1 MTPHAAEVGEVARGL
16 GTDPER
22 GLGVAEAAARL
33 AEHGPNELQA
43 GDPVRPGTIL
53 LGQLTSPMI
62 LLLAAA
68 GVLSAALGDVTEPI
82 VILVVVVLN
91 AWIGFRQE
99 YRAERAMASLQ
110 AMTAPTVRVV
120 RDAMTSELP
129 AREIVPGDVVLLE
142 AGSRVPAD
150 GRLAEAHALRV
161 EESALTGES
170 VPVDKGVEPVV
181 AAASLAGRTSMAY
194 SGTSVSAGRG
204 TLLVTATGTATELG
218 HVAGLLEEAD
228 AGRTP
233 LQMRLDT
240 LVKGLTLAAGA
251 IVLVVFGLGL
261 LRGEDFDVLL
271 LTAVS
276 LAVAAIPE
284 SLPAVVT
291 ITLALGAQRMLER
304 NALIRRLYAVET
316 LGSVTTI
323 CSDKTGTLTQNRMT
337 TVVLDMAGDRRD
349 LHDDAGGS
357 HHPDELRDQ
366 PTLRLL
372 LVGGALCNDTAIAD
386 DGSLLGDPTETAL
399 VALAQRYG
407 LDKDDLEAAL
417 PRVFELPFD
426 SERKRMTT
434 VHALPARAEQV
445 PPALRA
451 ALADVRGQVGPPDHV
466 AFTKGAVDGLLARCD
481 AVSIDGEIVALDDD
495 LRGRAREATDR
506 LAAEGVRVLGVAM
519 RRWPSA
525 DVLPRDEALE
535 RGLTFAGLE
544 GMIDPA
550 RPEVREAIA
559 TCREAG
565 MRAVMITG
573 DHPLTAAAI
582 ARDLGLG
589 DPEGR
594 AVTGAELAE
603 LNDVELETVVSEASV
618 YARVS
623 PEHKIR
629 IVEALQRQGHVV
641 AMTGDGVN
649 DAPALKQANIGV
661 AMGITGTNVSKESAA
676 IVLADDNFTS
686 IAAAVEEG
694 RRVYDNLIKSLAFV
708 LPTNL
713 GLALIL
719 ICAVAFFPFDEVTRV
734 IDGVALTARELLLPM
749 APVQLLWINLVAAVA
764 LALPLA
770 FEAKEPDVMSRPPR
784 NPGAPVLS
792 GFVIMRTFV
801 VAVLMTAGAIGLF
814 LYEFQG
820 AGGGGPEALAKA
832 QTMAVTTVVMFQIFY
847 LLSCRSLRY
856 SVLEIGVFSNKFVFI
871 GIVAV
876 LALQAMFIYAPFM
889 QAIFSSAPLAAVDIL
904 ASILV
909 GVVILPVIGLEK
921 WWWRRTA
928 SETPRPNKDC

>member
-1 MTPHAAEVGEVARGL
+1 MTPHAVEVGEVARGL

-110 AMTAPTVRVV
+110 AMTTPMVRVV

-337 TVVLDMAGDRRD
+337 TVVLDMAGDHRD
-349 LHDDAGGS
+349 LHDDAGSS

-451 ALADVRGQVGPPDHV
+451 AFADVRGQVGPPDHV

-629 IVEALQRQGHVV
+629 IVEALQRRGHVV

-649 DAPALKQANIGV
+649 DAPALKQADIGV
-661 AMGITGTNVSKESAA
+661 AMGITGTDVTKDAA
-676 IVLADDNFTS
+676 DMVLRDDNFATIVAAVREGRVVFDNIRKFIRNILSGNLAEVSVMVVAPLAGMPIPLLPLQILWLNLVTDGVPAMALAVEPPEPGVMRRPPTPRGESLLGADHGRRIVTRAAALTVLTLVPAYLLWDAGEEAWQTVLFTS
-686 IAAAVEEG
+686 IAFAELAGGFAMRSE
-694 RRVYDNLIKSLAFV
+694 RVSLWRLGVF
-708 LPTNL
+708 TNR
-713 GLALIL
+713 ALVG
-719 ICAVAFFPFDEVTRV
+719 A
-734 IDGVALTARELLLPM
+734 VALTAALQ
-749 APVQLLWINLVAAVA
+749 VVLVAVPFLRDLLGLEPLTAAQWLLVVGIA
-764 LALPLA
+764 LAYLTVVELDKA
-770 FEAKEPDVMSRPPR
+770 LHRRAAGSRP
-784 NPGAPVLS
+784 
-792 GFVIMRTFV
+792 
-801 VAVLMTAGAIGLF
+801 
-814 LYEFQG
+814 
-820 AGGGGPEALAKA
+820 
-832 QTMAVTTVVMFQIFY
+832 
-847 LLSCRSLRY
+847 
-856 SVLEIGVFSNKFVFI
+856 
-871 GIVAV
+871 
-876 LALQAMFIYAPFM
+876 
-889 QAIFSSAPLAAVDIL
+889 
-904 ASILV
+904 
-909 GVVILPVIGLEK
+909 
-921 WWWRRTA
+921 TA
-928 SETPRPNKDC
+928 SPAG